1 MAGGIARSNKPE
13 ATRSTPGLRTWEDLV
28 SYHRVRGRP
37 GGWLAPGWSGGA

>member
-28 SYHRVRGRP
+28 GEGCCQWMY
-37 GGWLAPGWSGGA
+37 